1 MLSSLSYYRS
11 NMIKRHFS
19 QVLDPFHDVMEG
31 PVHALLM
38 VDNEDSTS
46 SFATSDNNLF
56 LSTFVDCS
64 TDIRSSVAFLIH
76 MLVLAGQGAPIL
88 FSTKFSMNRGLNSE

>member
-1 MLSSLSYYRS
+1 MAITTILSSFSYCRS
-11 NMIKRHFS
+11 NMIKRHFP

-31 PVHALLM
+31 PVHVLSM
-38 VDNEDSTS
+38 VDNRDSAS

-64 TDIRSSVAFLIH
+64 TDVRSSVAFLIH
-76 MLVLAGQGAPIL
+76 IRMLVLAGAR
-88 FSTKFSMNRGLNSE
+88 STCIV